1 MIETDRDISIYKR
14 FFGIREHYK
23 WLKLLYNSTILE
35 RKRVLENTISDWN
48 SKNTKGEIYMSKV
61 LENTIS
67 DWNKEVAPD
76 LAKDL

>member
-1 MIETDRDISIYKR
+1 MIETC
-14 FFGIREHYK
+14 FV
-23 WLKLLYNSTILE
+23 LLHVVIII
-35 RKRVLENTISDWN
+35 VLENTISDWN